1 MWEYRGSEIQSQ
13 MRWEFRFTGIGGQG
27 AITIGNVLGR
37 AAVIY
42 GGREAVVTEGYSPYV
57 TGGWSRADVVISDDP
72 IDYPLVSKLDVLLTM
87 YQDGLDLNLK
97 MVKSGGFVI
106 AENQLASF
114 RGVGRKDLRL
124 LGVPA
129 IATAES
135 LGKKLVA
142 NVVMLGAVPAVCGA
156 VQLDAVKKAVA
167 DRFPKAVEL
176 NMKALDRGFELGS
189 KLIQGIPVM
198 TDVTRQQIVR

>member
-1 MWEYRGSEIQSQ
+1 

-57 TGGWSRADVVISDDP
+57 TGGWSRADVVISDDQ

-87 YQDGLDLNLK
+87 YQEGLDLNLK
-97 MVKSGGFVI
+97 VVKNGGSVI
-106 AENQLASF
+106 AETQLVSF
-114 RGVGRKDLRL
+114 KGVGRKELKL
-124 LGVPA
+124 VGVPA

-135 LGKKLVA
+135 LGKKIVA
-142 NVVMLGAVPAVCGA
+142 NVVMLGAVPAVCNA
-156 VQLDAVKKAVA
+156 VQLDAVKKATA
-167 DRFPKAVEL
+167 DRFPRAIEL
-176 NMKALDRGFELGS
+176 NMKALDQGFELGS
-189 KLIQGIPVM
+189 KFVQEIRSMP
-198 TDVTRQQIVR
+198 QQIVQ